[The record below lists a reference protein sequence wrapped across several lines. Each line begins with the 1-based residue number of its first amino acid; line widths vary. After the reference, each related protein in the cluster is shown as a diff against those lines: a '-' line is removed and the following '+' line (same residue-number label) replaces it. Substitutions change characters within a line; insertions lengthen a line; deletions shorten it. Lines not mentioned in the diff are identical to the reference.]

1 MEGTIRIL
9 RRFIGSTIIISL
21 LLLIFNFILIAAWVS
36 KGMNDVNA
44 PSAVVQ
50 NVAEGLHSSSNSYSL
65 DSSSVKLLKQNNG
78 WAMLIDN
85 TGHVAWDYMLPE
97 ELSKTYSLVDVA
109 KFTRYYLKDYPVFVW
124 QHDEGLVVVGYPKE
138 GMTKY
143 QHILPTSWVSS
154 LPLRIISLLVGNIA
168 LALLFSLFIGS
179 RLIRSIHPLTQGIQ
193 DLAEDKNIYVEPKG
207 VLANLAQ
214 SVNRTSA
221 LLKQKNDSL
230 QTRDEARSNWIAGIS
245 HDIRTPLSMVLGYA
259 SNMEENSD
267 IPTEQRQQAGIVR
280 QQAEKLSSLVS
291 DLNLVSMLEY
301 EMQPLNKKAI
311 RLSVLA
317 RQIASEFLNGGLDE
331 RFILEVAILDEN
343 AQVMGDE
350 QLLTRAVTNLVQ
362 NSINHNPDGC
372 LILLQ
377 TSFDADNNTCSFI
390 VDDKGKGIPQNEL
403 ADLLELP
410 YSSKRKRPRQNGH
423 GFGLP
428 MVARIVKA
436 HKGHFILSSDSSSG
450 LKAEIVLPSIKL
462 H

>member
-1 MEGTIRIL
+1 MI
-9 RRFIGSTIIISL
+9 
-21 LLLIFNFILIAAWVS
+21 
-36 KGMNDVNA
+36 
-44 PSAVVQ
+44 
-50 NVAEGLHSSSNSYSL
+50 
-65 DSSSVKLLKQNNG
+65 
-78 WAMLIDN
+78 
-85 TGHVAWDYMLPE
+85 
-97 ELSKTYSLVDVA
+97 
-109 KFTRYYLKDYPVFVW
+109 
-124 QHDEGLVVVGYPKE
+124 
-138 GMTKY
+138 
-143 QHILPTSWVSS
+143 
-154 LPLRIISLLVGNIA
+154 
-168 LALLFSLFIGS
+168 
-179 RLIRSIHPLTQGIQ
+179 
-193 DLAEDKNIYVEPKG
+193 
-207 VLANLAQ
+207 
-214 SVNRTSA
+214 
-221 LLKQKNDSL
+221 
-230 QTRDEARSNWIAGIS
+230 
-245 HDIRTPLSMVLGYA
+245 LGYA

-267 IPTEQRQQAGIVR
+267 IPTEQRQQAGIIR

-331 RFILEVAILDEN
+331 RFMLEVAILDEN